1 MPIQINEIIIRAT
14 ISDKAGG
21 ERKKSLIDPAEKE
34 AIIAECIDQIL
45 EILEENR
52 ER

>member
-14 ISDKAGG
+14 VGDKPGG

-34 AIIAECIDQIL
+34 AIIAECIDQVL
-45 EILEENR
+45 EILEEKM